1 MKPSGTGVAFFFV
14 MIYLFGCLIVPS
26 PVSGAILYK
35 SYIIRQD
42 SGIDILCDPYVVQKS
57 DYVTKLFKQR
67 GEIAERD
74 FPEFLEI
81 FKRLNP
87 HIQNIDTILP
97 GQHIY
102 IPLKKLA
109 RDTLLDQA
117 SGVVTIPFVTI
128 TNLYEFIK
136 NHSTEHT
143 VQDGDFVSKLIAGGF
158 GDYGTL
164 SYKQGAELFKL
175 LNPQIKDHNHIFPRQ
190 MLHLPDPSLR
200 NQPWYPSLF
209 DSSGQLSADFKYKPP
224 AELQEESP
232 IPPLAKDATEK
243 PSSPFSKVADILNGK
258 LYKKGVYHFPRKG
271 AADLELDLSR
281 SPMIELK
288 EGIRILFLKDQMVTA
303 DLNLIESFWKN
314 KDLIPVSSQGSME
327 EIFDSVF
334 DKMEQNPKKQV
345 SFTDRGLEVDVQA
358 RWILA
363 RPDEDNKG
371 TRYICINLIEHPNE
385 RTPDS
390 VSGYLEK
397 KGIIVEDILHQNPK
411 DGDTLQGF
419 QEENSAEDIIPIN
432 ALNPKAFVKTL
443 LMALGT
449 RYVENVK
456 ITFPYVGIQVEATAN
471 LISTH
476 HGKDL
481 FVDFEDLYG
490 DAIRTIEKTGVTII
504 QIKKQNSLRQI
515 IEKLLTAMEENYTV
529 DPTFFASK
537 RPEAFNTAMTIPGF
551 LLEKKGYPNK
561 TLLAAV
567 PLHNDII
574 EFLKKQGVNVIL
586 IKSGHDRRRIG

>member
-1 MKPSGTGVAFFFV
+1 MKPRGLLITSCFMMVC
-14 MIYLFGCLIVPS
+14 LLRCLIAPS
-26 PVSGAILYK
+26 PVASAVLYK
-35 SYIIRQD
+35 RYIVRQD
-42 SGIDILCDPYVVQKS
+42 GGVDILCDPYVVQNN
-57 DYVTKLFKQR
+57 DYVFKLFRQR
-67 GEIAERD
+67 GEIAEKD

-87 HIQNIDTILP
+87 QVPNVNQILP

-128 TNLYEFIK
+128 SNLYEFIK
-136 NHSTEHT
+136 NYSNQHT
-143 VQDGDFVSKLIAGGF
+143 VQNGEFISRLIAQKF
-158 GDYGTL
+158 GNYGTS
-164 SYKQGAELFKL
+164 SYEQGAALFKI
-175 LNPQIKDHNHIFPRQ
+175 LNPTLKDPNRIFPGQRI
-190 MLHLPDPSLR
+190 LLPDPSLR
-200 NQPWYPSLF
+200 NQPWYSSLF
-209 DSSGQLSADFKYKPP
+209 DSSGRLSADFQYRTTTEP
-224 AELQEESP
+224 APATPQ
-232 IPPLAKDATEK
+232 PLVAKDTDEK
-243 PSSPFSKVADILNGK
+243 PSSPFNKVAQILNGK
-258 LYKKGVYHFPRKG
+258 LLQRGVYYFPRKG
-271 AADLELDLSR
+271 AADFKLDLSR
-281 SPMIELK
+281 SPIIELK

-334 DKMEQNPKKQV
+334 GKMEQNPKKQV

-363 RPDEDNKG
+363 RPDQDNKG

-397 KGIIVEDILHQNPK
+397 KGIIVEDILHQNPT

-432 ALNPKAFVKTL
+432 ALNPKAFVKNL
-443 LMALGT
+443 LMALGA

-567 PLHNDII
+567 PLHTGII